1 MVVADAVWL
10 LVNGIPSRLSSS
22 FSLLW
27 EIGQSVLGKY
37 ANFKAIVLI
46 FREEVAWQDEFIYV
60 VEAPNV

>member
-10 LVNGIPSRLSSS
+10 LANGIPSRLSSS
-22 FSLLW
+22 LSLLW
-27 EIGQSVLGKY
+27 EIGQSLLGKY

>member
-1 MVVADAVWL
+1 M
-10 LVNGIPSRLSSS
+10 
-22 FSLLW
+22 
-27 EIGQSVLGKY
+27 LGKY

>member
-10 LVNGIPSRLSSS
+10 LANGIPSRLFSSL
-22 FSLLW
+22 SLLW
-27 EIGQSVLGKY
+27 EIGQSMLGKY